1 MFLMIRRTSP
11 VPHKQWGRNPKLFGA
26 QEATTV
32 IEAQCLTPP
41 ESHSVDYPCSSK
53 GTLMIENVTQEMHQ
67 CRRAPAPRYDGAMR
81 VIDQS
86 IMNRLFEVTD
96 EIPLD
101 REGLQV
107 PLVMEGEGKVARLK
121 NGRVEI
127 TLPDSDDLGP
137 FLASLPDR
145 LRELG

>member
-1 MFLMIRRTSP
+1 
-11 VPHKQWGRNPKLFGA
+11 
-26 QEATTV
+26 
-32 IEAQCLTPP
+32 
-41 ESHSVDYPCSSK
+41 
-53 GTLMIENVTQEMHQ
+53 
-67 CRRAPAPRYDGAMR
+67 MR

-107 PLVMEGEGKVARLK
+107 PLVMEGDGKVARLK

>member
-1 MFLMIRRTSP
+1 
-11 VPHKQWGRNPKLFGA
+11 
-26 QEATTV
+26 
-32 IEAQCLTPP
+32 
-41 ESHSVDYPCSSK
+41 
-53 GTLMIENVTQEMHQ
+53 
-67 CRRAPAPRYDGAMR
+67 MR
-81 VIDQS
+81 VIDQN

-127 TLPDSDDLGP
+127 TLPDSDDLDS
-137 FLASLPDR
+137 FLATLPDR
-145 LRELG
+145 LRDL

>member
-1 MFLMIRRTSP
+1 
-11 VPHKQWGRNPKLFGA
+11 
-26 QEATTV
+26 
-32 IEAQCLTPP
+32 
-41 ESHSVDYPCSSK
+41 
-53 GTLMIENVTQEMHQ
+53 
-67 CRRAPAPRYDGAMR
+67 MR
-81 VIDQS
+81 VIDQT

-127 TLPDSDDLGP
+127 TLPDTDDLGP
-137 FLASLPDR
+137 FLTSLPDL